1 MIAVPAS
8 IALVRSSNGSRF
20 ESQGCRP
27 TPEVDAA
34 LGR

>member
-1 MIAVPAS
+1 MTQLPAS
-8 IALVRSSNGSRF
+8 IVQVRRSNGARF
-20 ESQGCRP
+20 ETQGCRP